1 MLLVVLLM
9 LAASPVAIHHGDH
22 ASAAAV
28 AAPATETPP
37 KTAEA
42 AVPAVPAK
50 VEAAEATPPD
60 AKPGVITSD
69 SGDFQYEEAA
79 LPPTLPELG
88 KLGAAQDG
96 KPKIAIV
103 IDDMGVD
110 VKHSARAIHDLPASI
125 TLSFLPYSPNI
136 AGQTRA
142 AYDLGHELLVHMP
155 MEAIRGTV
163 DPGPDALSTSLSDAE
178 IAARTEKNLDAFSG
192 YVGVNNHMGSKFTQ
206 DRHRLGV
213 VMDKLAAR
221 HLFFLDSVTVAQSV
235 AESVA
240 KDHHL
245 QASHR
250 DVFIDHFE
258 SPELVEQSLKRIEY
272 VAKHGG
278 TAIAIGHP
286 KDVTIDALEKWLP
299 TLKSKGFELVP
310 LSEIIDQRAAI
321 PGAAVAHLDAS
332 IAAPAAAPTAEE
344 AGGPTYNN

>member
-9 LAASPVAIHHGDH
+9 LAASPVVLHHGDH
-22 ASAAAV
+22 PAATASAGATPAATPGNV
-28 AAPATETPP
+28 EATPLEKPQEAEAAPAP
-37 KTAEA
+37 
-42 AVPAVPAK
+42 
-50 VEAAEATPPD
+50 

-69 SGDFQYEEAA
+69 SGDFQYEETA
-79 LPPTLPELG
+79 LPPMPPELG
-88 KLGAAQDG
+88 KLGGAQDG

-110 VKHSARAIHDLPASI
+110 VKHSARAIHDLPPSV

-136 AGQTRA
+136 TGQTRA

-163 DPGPDALSTSLSDAE
+163 DPGPDALSTALTDDE
-178 IAARTEKNLDAFSG
+178 IAARTEKNLNAFSG

-235 AESVA
+235 AENVA

-258 SPELVEQSLKRIEY
+258 SPDLVSQSLKRIEY

-286 KDVTIDALEKWLP
+286 KDVTLDALEKWLP
-299 TLKSKGFELVP
+299 TLKGKGFELVP
-310 LSEIIDQRAAI
+310 LSEIIDQRASL
-321 PGAAVAHLDAS
+321 PGAAVANLDAS
-332 IAAPAAAPTAEE
+332 LTAPAAAATPE
-344 AGGPTYNN
+344 AAPSPGYNN